1 MKKLRGYFKGEND
14 YFIDGYRV
22 SNEIAD
28 GELYIYKKMSFYDY
42 FVKRIDMPDFWRKY
56 LLEAQEVNN
65 EVELKFEEYIIENLG
80 L

>member
-1 MKKLRGYFKGEND
+1 MKKLRGHFKGEND

-28 GELYIYKKMSFYDY
+28 KDLYIYNEDGDLLEI
-42 FVKRIDMPDFWRKY
+42 IDMPEFWEKY
-56 LLEAQEVNN
+56 LFEAREVDN
-65 EVELKFEEYIIENLG
+65 EIELRFEEYIIETLG